1 MPPALSCPCPPSS
14 FTLLCLPARK
24 GRRRALALGP
34 SPRSPCRAPG
44 HPYGRRV
51 SIAAS
56 SGRYGHSSSP
66 RAFLLGGGGGHLS
79 GALMYRWRRRG
90 RSGGREVWPTWP
102 PVLHWLGLPPGH
114 AEGTKHRAE
123 RLLRA
128 HSPRARRS
136 RSCPSSRVYGRSRAG
151 PALAQLLVPAR
162 CLALCEARGQQI
174 QNPCPMAYAILFSA
188 CVCCRGA
195 RGEGKPK

>member
-66 RAFLLGGGGGHLS
+66 RAFLLGGGGASEWGLDVQVEKEGQVWGKGGLAYMATSTALAGAASWACRGHKAQS
-79 GALMYRWRRRG
+79 RKATQ
-90 RSGGREVWPTWP
+90 SPQPQSSEKQE
-102 PVLHWLGLPPGH
+102 LPQLPCIWWKQSWSS
-114 AEGTKHRAE
+114 A
-123 RLLRA
+123 
-128 HSPRARRS
+128 SPA
-136 RSCPSSRVYGRSRAG
+136 AG
-151 PALAQLLVPAR
+151 P
-162 CLALCEARGQQI
+162 
-174 QNPCPMAYAILFSA
+174 S
-188 CVCCRGA
+188 
-195 RGEGKPK
+195 